1 MNLKNIKNIDELYY
15 FLKNNFHFSFKH
27 NEKYDGFFE
36 KLFSILYLV
45 NVKKIQLGV
54 KEMPIFG
61 LREFYSL
68 SYPLIGLMS
77 VIFNGFFILTLIKAF
92 LFLFDFKILKPNEMN
107 FFDLALILFSFFI
120 SFLVSLLS
128 ITFFPACS
136 RYILLNKKSFI
147 SMVIYSDSNEDD
159 KDILLNEF
167 NKLAKEHPNKS
178 TGKILRLLFSKIEED
193 YNKVKKDIE
202 TKEKEQQDV
211 IKIKEKFENI
221 QKQLKIQKYLLN

>member
-1 MNLKNIKNIDELYY
+1 MKNMMV
-15 FLKNNFHFSFKH
+15 
-27 NEKYDGFFE
+27 FFE

-45 NVKKIQLGV
+45 DIKKIQLGI
-54 KEMPIFG
+54 KEKPIF
-61 LREFYSL
+61 REIYSL
-68 SYPLIGLMS
+68 GSPLIAFIF
-77 VIFNGFFILTLIKAF
+77 VIFNIFFILMFMKTF
-92 LFLFDFKILKPNEMN
+92 LYLFDFKIFKPNEMN
-107 FFDLALILFSFFI
+107 FFDLVLILFSVFI

-128 ITFFPACS
+128 MTFFSAYS
-136 RYILLNKKSFI
+136 KYVLLNKKDFI
-147 SMVIYSDSNEDD
+147 TMVIYSNLNEDD

-211 IKIKEKFENI
+211 IKIKEKFEDI

>member
-1 MNLKNIKNIDELYY
+1 
-15 FLKNNFHFSFKH
+15 
-27 NEKYDGFFE
+27 
-36 KLFSILYLV
+36 
-45 NVKKIQLGV
+45 
-54 KEMPIFG
+54 
-61 LREFYSL
+61 
-68 SYPLIGLMS
+68 MS
-77 VIFNGFFILTLIKAF
+77 VIFNGFFILTLIKTF

-107 FFDLALILFSFFI
+107 FFDLALILFSFFISFFI

-147 SMVIYSDSNEDD
+147 SMVIYSDLNEDD

-178 TGKILRLLFSKIEED
+178 TGKILRLLFSKIEE
-193 YNKVKKDIE
+193 KDIE

-211 IKIKEKFENI
+211 IKIKEKFEDI